1 MESLCKPRNTRKDG
15 SNGVTD
21 AIIMVKKRTADGRE
35 CRKCLQMTEL
45 LKARGV
51 WERVTRIAWAEE
63 SDPESEGMQLGR
75 EHRIDTAPFFIMRHG
90 GRERVFASTL
100 RFLQEGLG
108 VHTAADDPQLKPDLK
123 GPEELGL
130 P

>member
-1 MESLCKPRNTRKDG
+1 M
-15 SNGVTD
+15 TD
-21 AIIMVKKRTADGRE
+21 EILMVKKRTADGRE
-35 CRKCLQMTEL
+35 CRKCVQMTEL

-51 WERVTRIAWAEE
+51 WERVSRVVWAEE
-63 SDPESEGMQLGR
+63 AEPSSEGMQLGR
-75 EHRIDTAPFFIMRHG
+75 KHRIDTAPFFIIRQG

-100 RFLQEGLG
+100 KFLQDGLG
-108 VHTAADDPQLKPDLK
+108 LQAAADDPRLKPELK

>member
-1 MESLCKPRNTRKDG
+1 MKDE
-15 SNGVTD
+15 
-21 AIIMVKKRTADGRE
+21 IIMVKKRTADGRE
-35 CRKCLQMTEL
+35 CRKCVQMTKL
-45 LKARGV
+45 LEDRGV
-51 WERVTRIAWAEE
+51 WSRITRVAWAEE
-63 SDPESEGMQLGR
+63 AEPESEGMQLGR
-75 EHRIDTAPFFIMRHG
+75 RHRIDTAPFFIVRAA

-108 VHTAADDPQLKPDLK
+108 VRAVPDDPRLAADLT